1 MSHREITDPLPL
13 LLRVPEAARL
23 LGVGRSLTYELI
35 ASGELEAIHIGSV
48 IRVPVVA
55 VHSFVERRRFT
66 ETLVGGDG

>member
-1 MSHREITDPLPL
+1 MSHSQITDPLPL

-23 LGVGRSLTYELI
+23 LGVGRTLTYELI
-35 ASGELEAIHIGSV
+35 ASGELEVVHVGSI
-48 IRVPVVA
+48 IRVPVAA